1 MDIPVNKN
9 NAGLKELL
17 IQHSGLLGFA
27 TALALTLCGAL
38 AGYFAT
44 IYGIKMDLAGKA
56 ESQALI
62 NLEKRVLSLEIY
74 LKDKMLTKEE
84 FFLFHENSWSRLDNA
99 DK

>member
-1 MDIPVNKN
+1 MDVPVNKN
-9 NAGLKELL
+9 NETIKEVL
-17 IQHSGLLGFA
+17 INRSGLFGFLV
-27 TALALTLCGAL
+27 ALALTLCGAL

-56 ESQALI
+56 ESQSVI

-74 LKDKMLTKEE
+74 LKEKMLTKEE
-84 FFLFHENSWSRLDNA
+84 FFLFRESLGSRLDNL